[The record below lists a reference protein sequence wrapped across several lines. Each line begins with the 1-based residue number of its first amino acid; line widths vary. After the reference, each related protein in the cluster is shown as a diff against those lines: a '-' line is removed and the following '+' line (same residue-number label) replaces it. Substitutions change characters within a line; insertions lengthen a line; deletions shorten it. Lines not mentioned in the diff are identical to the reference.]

1 MRRWSVVKRPMCS
14 PYSPTQQLTP
24 HAPQH
29 IPKSPPRTTPT
40 PAPTRTACPPAPRTI
55 PTPHHRPIHPR
66 APRHA
71 PLPTLKTPTR
81 LLPQPKPALQPP
93 KPHLPTLPQL
103 QQQQLQRHRQL
114 PAPLAR
120 RNRVYP
126 KRHRLAGFAS
136 LGALV
141 MPTHDHHE
149 KHPLAPPADTDPQPA
164 PTGAPHARAPS
175 AAPVASPCAVATYL
189 WASTW
194 GRSTPADAPAP
205 KARLAAGRTYASLG
219 ACAPSRPCSATPAC
233 PTLWCRPARRRHIA
247 AVAPRVLRR

>member
-71 PLPTLKTPTR
+71 PLLAVQPPAR

-126 KRHRLAGFAS
+126 KRHRRARLAS

-141 MPTHDHHE
+141 MPPRTIITKNIRSPHPPTRTRNLHQQAHRTPPHH
-149 KHPLAPPADTDPQPA
+149 KRHPSPA
-164 PTGAPHARAPS
+164 PALLPLIFGRPHG
-175 AAPVASPCAVATYL
+175 VALHPP
-189 WASTW
+189 
-194 GRSTPADAPAP
+194 TPPP
-205 KARLAAGRTYASLG
+205 
-219 ACAPSRPCSATPAC
+219 
-233 PTLWCRPARRRHIA
+233 RR
-247 AVAPRVLRR
+247 RVLRQGAPTRVLARAHAADRVRQLQRAQRFGVAPPVADT